1 MWLEVVAVWLT
12 DWWIKDCVASL
23 MYVGRMYVG
32 RFENPETE
40 IVRRVIYV

>member
-23 MYVGRMYVG
+23 MYVGR
-32 RFENPETE
+32 FENPETE
-40 IVRRVIYV
+40 IVRGVIYV